1 MLNHNVDISTER
13 FYLCGFDTADNTEV
27 WNGDLLQHGARG
39 RSWLNDELFNF

>member
-1 MLNHNVDISTER
+1 MLNHKVDIGTER